1 MLYNNLFASHLDS
14 AIMNEPTHRPPVAD
28 WHSDLDHF
36 DPEFISDPYPIY
48 EELRGQCPVA
58 HSDRY
63 GGMTWLTKASDVS
76 AAANDT
82 EVFSSRRTIIS
93 EISTD
98 RRGLIL
104 PPINIDPP
112 DHTDYRRL
120 LLPFFTPKATADW
133 EPTIREICSGLLD
146 GLRGQ
151 TEFDAAAEYAQ
162 EIPGDVTARMLGVP
176 LEDAPQFRAWLHD
189 LLEVGP
195 TQPTV
200 ARETTNEM
208 MDYLLALTAERRTD
222 NKDGDM
228 VRYLLDQRI
237 EEAELSDDEIA
248 RTLFLLLVAGVDTT
262 WSALGFSLLHLA
274 THPEDRRRIAENK
287 SLIPTAVEEFLRA
300 YSPVFIARVT
310 EEDTE
315 VSGCPVSAGEWTVL
329 AFPSANRDPDLFDRP
344 DEVLIDREENRH
356 SAFGLGVHRCLGSN
370 LARLEMQIA
379 LEMWMGQFPNFELTD
394 ESAVTYSAGHV
405 RGPRSVPIRITD

>member
-1 MLYNNLFASHLDS
+1 M
-14 AIMNEPTHRPPVAD
+14 
-28 WHSDLDHF
+28 
-36 DPEFISDPYPIY
+36 
-48 EELRGQCPVA
+48 
-58 HSDRY
+58 
-63 GGMTWLTKASDVS
+63 
-76 AAANDT
+76 
-82 EVFSSRRTIIS
+82 
-93 EISTD
+93 
-98 RRGLIL
+98 
-104 PPINIDPP
+104 
-112 DHTDYRRL
+112 
-120 LLPFFTPKATADW
+120 
-133 EPTIREICSGLLD
+133 
-146 GLRGQ
+146 
-151 TEFDAAAEYAQ
+151 
-162 EIPGDVTARMLGVP
+162 
-176 LEDAPQFRAWLHD
+176 HD

-208 MDYLLALTAERRTD
+208 MEYLLALTAERRTD

-329 AFPSANRDPDLFDRP
+329 AFPSANRDPDLFARP